1 MKTLFRSLLTLCLAL
16 HFGLAFA
23 ESESEPAAEKKKFH
37 IKEAFT
43 TEKPELKKKSRLR
56 FKSEGPTCMC
66 TGGLTEKDLEK
77 HQSEH
82 VEQ

>member
-23 ESESEPAAEKKKFH
+23 ESEAAAEKKKFH
-37 IKEAFT
+37 INEVFS
-43 TEKPELKKKSRLR
+43 TEKNPEIKKKSRLR

-66 TGGLTEKDLEK
+66 TGGLTEKDIKK

-82 VEQ
+82 VKQ